1 LSIWLNQNRQLNT
14 DMNTMTYVNL
24 LATAIVFA
32 MFIYH
37 ILVGIN
43 VNMNC

>member
-1 LSIWLNQNRQLNT
+1 
-14 DMNTMTYVNL
+14 MNTMTYVNL

-43 VNMNC
+43 INMNCWWSSATILTWR